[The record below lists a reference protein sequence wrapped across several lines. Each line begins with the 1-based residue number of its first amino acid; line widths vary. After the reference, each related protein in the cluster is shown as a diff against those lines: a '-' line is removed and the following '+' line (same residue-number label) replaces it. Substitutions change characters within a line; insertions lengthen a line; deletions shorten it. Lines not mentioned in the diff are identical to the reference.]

1 MVRIMSNNHMS
12 LAAKK
17 RQQQERVEQAI
28 CYSEIEWNR
37 FLTQFKEPE
46 IRVLEKIYLP
56 QPKTLIYKH
65 IYQAFQ
71 QINYSERSAR
81 RIINK
86 LAELGLII
94 IITSTLGFIKPVRE
108 LTGNIQSLIQ
118 LYRAREHHLNPAVE
132 QGYDEIAKL
141 IMEEQKWPEPDDEPN
156 LN

>member
-1 MVRIMSNNHMS
+1 MSNDHVS
-12 LAAKK
+12 LVAKK

-28 CYSEIEWNR
+28 GYSDIEWNR
-37 FLTQFKEPE
+37 FLAQFKEPE
-46 IRVLEKIYLP
+46 IRALEKIYLP
-56 QPKTLIYKH
+56 QPKTLIYQH

-86 LAELGLII
+86 LAELGLITI
-94 IITSTLGFIKPVRE
+94 FTSTMGFIKPVRE

-118 LYRAREHHLNPAVE
+118 LYRAREHHLNPVVE
-132 QGYDEIAKL
+132 EGYDEIAKL
-141 IMEEQKWPEPDDEPN
+141 IMEEQAWPEPDEEQN